1 MISIKNMKKL
11 NNFWKKKY

>member
-1 MISIKNMKKL
+1 MISINNMEKL